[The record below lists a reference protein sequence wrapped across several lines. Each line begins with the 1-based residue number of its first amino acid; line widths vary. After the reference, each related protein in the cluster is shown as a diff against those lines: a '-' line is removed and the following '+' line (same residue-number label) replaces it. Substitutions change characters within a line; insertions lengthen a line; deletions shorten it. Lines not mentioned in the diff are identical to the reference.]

1 MNYLLAAFSIVAFA
15 GTAFARPPASND
27 MPDAARPEIA
37 AAVQRAAKRPHPR
50 LFADADGFAQ
60 LKSRAGSDKLVK
72 LAAEHVRAAAD
83 MMLPLAPSQRIKEGK
98 RLLAVSR
105 TALYRIATLAM
116 AYRLYGNKAHLE
128 RAVAELR
135 AVCAFEDWN
144 PSHFLDVGEM
154 SLAVAVGY
162 DWLYDDIDEPTRRE
176 IASGLRRNGLD
187 ASLMKLWWIRAHN
200 NWGQV
205 CHAGILA
212 AALALA
218 EENPPD
224 SARYV
229 QRCIDRLPI
238 SMKALAPNGCYPEGP
253 GYWSYGMHFNVIAI
267 ALLEGALGSDFGLV
281 AKPGFREAGFYP
293 DLVTG
298 PSGETF
304 NYADGGSGRGTHPA
318 LWWFA
323 KRFNAPELLLY
334 RELDLFKAYAARR
347 DNGLAV
353 RGHRL
358 FPFALFWIKTPP
370 PSSAPSRLPLVWD
383 GKGPVPITIQRSSW
397 NDDESLFVGMKG
409 GSPSGPHGHMDAGSF
424 VMDTKGVRWAVDL
437 GAESYYG
444 IEKRGMNLWSAAQN
458 ADRWKI
464 FRLSTWGHNV
474 LMLDGC
480 QQNVKGNAKFT
491 SVRKEPPS
499 EVALD
504 LSSLYTNASQ
514 VVRSGRMSADGKSYV
529 LTDSVKGFRPGGEV
543 RWCMNTRAKAEVD
556 GRALVLRQNGKTL
569 RLVQTGRDVGEWR
582 VAPAKG
588 PNEWDSPNK
597 GCSQL
602 TFTVKADAAG
612 EARLG
617 VTFTMFPLGTTLCPL
632 SKTPRESRLV
642 THTSW
647 PVTAIWAETLASVAS
662 RTPFRFFLPR
672 SVLSGNRDVRL
683 WASLLFND
691 WRRSGFALFIIR

>member
-1 MNYLLAAFSIVAFA
+1 MKYLLAAFSMAAFA
-15 GTAFARPPASND
+15 GAAFAREPASND

-37 AAVQRAAKRPHPR
+37 AAVQRAANRAHPR
-50 LFADADGFAQ
+50 LFADAAGFAQ
-60 LKSRAGSDKLVK
+60 LKERAGSDELLK

-83 MMLPLAPSQRIKEGK
+83 MMLPLPPCQRIKEGK
-98 RLLAVSR
+98 RLLGVSR

-116 AYRLYGNKAHLE
+116 AYRLYGDRAHLD

-162 DWLYDDIDEPTRRE
+162 DWLHGDIDEPTRRE
-176 IASGLRRNGLD
+176 IAAGLRRNGLD
-187 ASLMKLWWIRAHN
+187 ASLKKQWWIRAHN

-205 CHAGILA
+205 CHAGILS

-218 EENPPD
+218 EENPAD
-224 SARYV
+224 AARYV
-229 QRCIDRLPI
+229 QRAVNCLPL
-238 SMKALAPNGCYPEGP
+238 SMKALAPNGNYPEGP
-253 GYWSYGMHFNVIAI
+253 GYWSYGIHFNVIAI
-267 ALLEGALGSDFGLV
+267 ALLEGVLGSDFGL
-281 AKPGFREAGFYP
+281 ASMPGFRETGFYP
-293 DLVTG
+293 DIVTG
-298 PSGETF
+298 PSGLTF

-323 KRFNAPELLLY
+323 KRFDAPDVLRY
-334 RELDLFKAYAARR
+334 RELDNFKAYAAQPTQKAAPPPNSSRR
-347 DNGLAV
+347 GKKGLAG
-353 RGHRL
+353 GHRI
-358 FPFALFWIKTPP
+358 FPFALFWIKTPQPSGAP
-370 PSSAPSRLPLVWD
+370 PGLPLVWD
-383 GKGPVPITIQRSSW
+383 GKGPVPIAIQRSSW
-397 NDDESLFVGMKG
+397 NDDEALFVGLKG
-409 GSPSGPHGHMDAGSF
+409 GSPSGPHGHMDGGSF

-480 QQNVKGNAKFT
+480 QQNVKGNAKFI

-543 RWCMNTRAKAEVD
+543 RWCMNTHAKAEVD
-556 GRALVLRQNGKTL
+556 GMALVLRQKGKTL

-617 VTFTMFPLGTTLCPL
+617 VTF
-632 SKTPRESRLV
+632 
-642 THTSW
+642 
-647 PVTAIWAETLASVAS
+647 AAE
-662 RTPFRFFLPR
+662 
-672 SVLSGNRDVRL
+672 
-683 WASLLFND
+683 
-691 WRRSGFALFIIR
+691 